1 MTDDQCIMISSNQR
15 HKDSANRAKNQILF
29 GFFRDAAYLRP
40 NFEVK
45 DSKNMNT
52 FQIFPK
58 FFIKTSQW
66 GLSPL

>member
-15 HKDSANRAKNQILF
+15 HKDSANRAKKQFLF

-45 DSKNMNT
+45 DSKKMNT
-52 FQIFPK
+52 FQIFLDI
-58 FFIKTSQW
+58 FM
-66 GLSPL
+66 

>member
-45 DSKNMNT
+45 DSKKMNT
-52 FQIFPK
+52 FQIFLDNIGETVP
-58 FFIKTSQW
+58 S
-66 GLSPL
+66 